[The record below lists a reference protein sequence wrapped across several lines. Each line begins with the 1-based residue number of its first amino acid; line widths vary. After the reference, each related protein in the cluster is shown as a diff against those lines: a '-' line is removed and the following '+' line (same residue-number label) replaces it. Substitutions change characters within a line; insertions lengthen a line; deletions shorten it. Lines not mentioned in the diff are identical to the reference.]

1 MMMSAKALRF
11 CLEFSPKTFYKETLK
26 FPVLSFR
33 VSYRRVSTQKCLVRF
48 LLRTHLYADETTIY
62 HRLCETNHAERI
74 EATVQVKSLFFESVV
89 GVFFSSSSRC
99 RRTYICDTRRP
110 FTTTID
116 SRDAYLYVNDDD
128 AFEPFFAPMMSRAI
142 CEVARSGAKKKTV
155 WTLDAKTRRI
165 RAREETGCE
174 RRDVGRAVPF
184 RGGFRRPPPPL
195 VFSRFFSFGSFSLK
209 MPSSSSLH
217 KQQQQQSVVS
227 TIDQSLLLREKQ
239 QQQQQQQSVRPWR
252 YFGVQTRANEPTR
265 KHVSD

>member
-1 MMMSAKALRF
+1 MMSAKALRF

-26 FPVLSFR
+26 FPALSFR
-33 VSYRRVSTQKCLVRF
+33 VSHRRVSTQKCLVRF
-48 LLRTHLYADETTIY
+48 LLRTFTPTRRRYIY
-62 HRLCETNHAERI
+62 RLCETNHAERI

-165 RAREETGCE
+165 RAREETRCE

-209 MPSSSSLH
+209 MPSSSSSLH
-217 KQQQQQSVVS
+217 KQQQQQSVS
-227 TIDQSLLLREKQ
+227 TTDQSLLLTHEK
-239 QQQQQQQSVRPWR
+239 QQQQQQSVRPWR